1 MYQFGALVSICA
13 GEKCVSLEHLLSMS
27 VLMRNVSNCCEHQF
41 GTPVVNVCAD
51 EKCVEL
57 L

>member
-1 MYQFGALVSICA
+1 
-13 GEKCVSLEHLLSMS
+13 MS

-41 GTPVVNVCAD
+41 GTPVVNVCDGEKCVSLEHLLSMSVAD